1 MKIYKENKELNL
13 LITFCYWHVD
23 SFALVSGIVGFKGNK
38 YSNLIYLWLCTVF
51 YSVTIHRILSYFINI
66 PIKIYKFSNL
76 FFPVIMRSYWYFSD
90 YFCLNLFIPIIN
102 KGLIYIEKYELM
114 TIIANLISCYIIFK
128 DTINPKFDTLHLESG
143 FSVLWLLILYII
155 GVFIGKYLIN
165 VKKTKNIFFY
175 LGNLAIFL
183 SSTFLT
189 NYLHEHKGQKLKIIE
204 NLFKRRYNS
213 LGILLQVISL
223 SLFVL
228 FIKYNKL
235 ITKII
240 TFLGPL
246 TFGVYLIHDN
256 TLVRNYIVKK
266 FFVKYSSNLKSIVII
281 SLVLLKG
288 LLVFIICL
296 IIEYFRH
303 ILFTILKIRQL
314 CEYFQKKILN

>member
-1 MKIYKENKELNL
+1 L
-13 LITFCYWHVD
+13 
-23 SFALVSGIVGFKGNK
+23 
-38 YSNLIYLWLCTVF
+38 
-51 YSVTIHRILSYFINI
+51 
-66 PIKIYKFSNL
+66 
-76 FFPVIMRSYWYFSD
+76 
-90 YFCLNLFIPIIN
+90 
-102 KGLIYIEKYELM
+102 
-114 TIIANLISCYIIFK
+114 
-128 DTINPKFDTLHLESG
+128 
-143 FSVLWLLILYII
+143 
-155 GVFIGKYLIN
+155 
-165 VKKTKNIFFY
+165 IFFY

-189 NYLHEHKGQKLKIIE
+189 NYLQEHKDQKLKIIE
-204 NLFKRRYNS
+204 NLFKSRYNS
-213 LGILLQVISL
+213 LGTLLQVISL

-296 IIEYFRH
+296 I
-303 ILFTILKIRQL
+303 TILNLQWSTKVILVTSHAPSKIFHNRNL
-314 CEYFQKKILN
+314 NNHVPKKINHLTVINLVEAPLYFLINVISIISIFFNKIG